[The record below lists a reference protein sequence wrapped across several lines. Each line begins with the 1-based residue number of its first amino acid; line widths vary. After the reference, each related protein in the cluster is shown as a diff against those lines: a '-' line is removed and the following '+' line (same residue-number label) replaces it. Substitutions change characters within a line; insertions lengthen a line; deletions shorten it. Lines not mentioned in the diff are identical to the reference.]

1 MTISKAKRCFHNW
14 TRIFDSHQNGTAIR
28 IVPESRFTS
37 HRNADSHGPESAV
50 WASLLESGL
59 LLLQHP
65 AGLAGESGEA
75 RSQAVAGRGESPRL
89 HKRNEVERGRLGI
102 RPAEPERSGGQP

>member
-37 HRNADSHGPESAV
+37 HRNADSHGPESAERTAGAAV
-50 WASLLESGL
+50 SNGDPIMTPTRILCSSARRRSIWGARQLDQSNA
-59 LLLQHP
+59 HP
-65 AGLAGESGEA
+65 A
-75 RSQAVAGRGESPRL
+75 
-89 HKRNEVERGRLGI
+89 
-102 RPAEPERSGGQP
+102 AEPVGF